1 MNDATY
7 KCEEKDRERLK
18 KENNAILEGFTVKAR
33 YRIMPG
39 CEIKLS
45 YDGKWNGCCLKL
57 FYIKC
62 FDVIFKTVPLTNLSI
77 GKYMKD

>member
-18 KENNAILEGFTVKAR
+18 KENNAILEGFTVKTR
-33 YRIMPG
+33 YRIMPR

-45 YDGKWNGCCLKL
+45 YDGK
-57 FYIKC
+57 
-62 FDVIFKTVPLTNLSI
+62 
-77 GKYMKD
+77 